1 MGTCFIYVCLL
12 MHALLEHTIF
22 VTTGGHI
29 VLVVGFE
36 IISVGIFEILII
48 FLVDVHVKGLA
59 SLSVEMLKQLQ
70 TIATDS
76 RLEIRVGVVVIICVK
91 NSLIGIHQFC
101 GDRRL

>member
-1 MGTCFIYVCLL
+1 
-12 MHALLEHTIF
+12 MHALLVHTIF

-59 SLSVEMLKQLQ
+59 SLSSLCHSICVEMLKQLQ